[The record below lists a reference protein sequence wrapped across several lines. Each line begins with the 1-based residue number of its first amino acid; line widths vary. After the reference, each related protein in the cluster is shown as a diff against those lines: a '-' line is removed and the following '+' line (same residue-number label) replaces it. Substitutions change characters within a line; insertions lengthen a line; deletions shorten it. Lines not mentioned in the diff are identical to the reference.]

1 MERRKAFATAGA
13 VTMTALA
20 AVVALGA
27 NVGIFG
33 LTGTDDGPGQFKLVG
48 SSRQGSAPGVRTEVV
63 DVPVPVAL
71 PAGPP
76 AGSSSAGSSSAGSSS
91 GGSSSGGSSS
101 GGSSSG
107 GSSSGGPNSAATSVA
122 PQSAA
127 PGEDH
132 EAPHGE
138 TERDGEYGA
147 EHPDSDDD

>member
-71 PAGPP
+71 PGGPP
-76 AGSSSAGSSSAGSSS
+76 AGSSS

-101 GGSSSG
+101 GGS
-107 GSSSGGPNSAATSVA
+107 NSAATSVA

-127 PGEDH
+127 SGEDH

-138 TERDGEYGA
+138 TERDGEHGA

>member
-48 SSRQGSAPGVRTEVV
+48 SSRQGTAPGVRTEVV

-76 AGSSSAGSSSAGSSS
+76 AGSSSAGSSS

-101 GGSSSG
+101 GGS
-107 GSSSGGPNSAATSVA
+107 NSAATSVA

-127 PGEDH
+127 SGEDH
-132 EAPHGE
+132 EAPHGV
-138 TERDGEYGA
+138 TERDGEHGA

>member
-48 SSRQGSAPGVRTEVV
+48 SSRQGTAPGVRTEVV

-71 PAGPP
+71 PGGPQ
-76 AGSSSAGSSSAGSSS
+76 AGSSSGGSSS

-127 PGEDH
+127 SGEDH

>member
-33 LTGTDDGPGQFKLVG
+33 LTGADDGPGQFKLVG
-48 SSRQGSAPGVRTEVV
+48 STRQSSAPRVRTEVV

-71 PAGPP
+71 PGGPP

-91 GGSSSGGSSS
+91 AGSS
-101 GGSSSG
+101 
-107 GSSSGGPNSAATSVA
+107 SAATSVA
-122 PQSAA
+122 PPAEVSGGDNEAA
-127 PGEDH
+127 QRESERGDG
-132 EAPHGE
+132 HG
-138 TERDGEYGA
+138 DQHG
-147 EHPDSDDD
+147 DSDDD

>member
-48 SSRQGSAPGVRTEVV
+48 SSRQGTAPGVRTEVV

-71 PAGPP
+71 PGGPP
-76 AGSSSAGSSSAGSSS
+76 A
-91 GGSSSGGSSS
+91 
-101 GGSSSG
+101 GSSSG

-132 EAPHGE
+132 EAPHGV
-138 TERDGEYGA
+138 TERDGEHGA

>member
-76 AGSSSAGSSSAGSSS
+76 AGSSSAGSSS

-101 GGSSSG
+101 GGS
-107 GSSSGGPNSAATSVA
+107 NSAATSVA

-127 PGEDH
+127 SGEDH
-132 EAPHGE
+132 EAPHGV
-138 TERDGEYGA
+138 TERDGEHGA

>member
-71 PAGPP
+71 PGGPQ
-76 AGSSSAGSSSAGSSS
+76 AGSSS
-91 GGSSSGGSSS
+91 GGSSSGGS
-101 GGSSSG
+101 
-107 GSSSGGPNSAATSVA
+107 NSAATSVA

-127 PGEDH
+127 SGEDH

>member
-76 AGSSSAGSSSAGSSS
+76 AGSSS

>member
-76 AGSSSAGSSSAGSSS
+76 AGSSS

-101 GGSSSG
+101 GGS
-107 GSSSGGPNSAATSVA
+107 NSAATSVA

>member
-76 AGSSSAGSSSAGSSS
+76 AGSSS

-107 GSSSGGPNSAATSVA
+107 GSNSAATSVA

-127 PGEDH
+127 SGEDH
-132 EAPHGE
+132 EAPHGV
-138 TERDGEYGA
+138 TERDGEHGA

>member
-76 AGSSSAGSSSAGSSS
+76 AGSSS
-91 GGSSSGGSSS
+91 
-101 GGSSSG
+101 G

-127 PGEDH
+127 SGEDH

-138 TERDGEYGA
+138 TERDGEHGA